1 MNKIIRIFLLAVL
14 LLSAGCQRKPL
25 MEPHEHYNL
34 IIKAQIDSLGRAQLM
49 SNKSDYAALG
59 TPASTTYYL
68 YDKGTGRVAYFGD
81 FDGLEKR
88 MYVEEGYY
96 DLLLY
101 TYDFNPLVDANEV
114 RGLGNPLTAETF
126 TRQYL
131 NSEDKSDEA
140 VSDVT
145 ELYMVDPDPTFSAF
159 HEDIVVLRHDED
171 NIVQVDLVQK
181 SFKYY
186 LTIRATGLQHI
197 RTATMHIS
205 GMYTTAFLAHEDH
218 RMNEAGIQSIDM
230 DIHQDTDPD
239 PDIDNGYLYGEFW
252 SFGPHQREDIINSIT
267 LQFVNGE
274 VFMRQLDDLTDHIK
288 TLDKGGEIIVNQIL
302 EVTGPAG
309 GFELGVGNWNQTDV
323 ELIM

>member
-14 LLSAGCQRKPL
+14 LVSAGCQRKHL

-49 SNKSDYAALG
+49 SNKSDYATPG
-59 TPASTTYYL
+59 TPATTTYVL
-68 YDKGTGRVAYFGD
+68 YDRGSGKVAYEGEFT
-81 FDGLEKR
+81 GLEAR
-88 MYVEEGYY
+88 MYIEEGFY

-101 TYDFNPLVDANEV
+101 TTDFNSEDANDF
-114 RGLGNPLTAETF
+114 RGMGNPLTAETF

-131 NSEDKSDEA
+131 NSEDKSDDE

-145 ELYMVDPDPTFSAF
+145 ELYMVEPDPTFSAL

-171 NIVQVDLVQK
+171 NVVQVDLVQK

-197 RTATMHIS
+197 RTATMNIF

-218 RMNEAGIQSIDM
+218 RMNEAGIQSVEM
-230 DIHQDTDPD
+230 DIHYDTNPD

-252 SFGPHQREDIINSIT
+252 SFGPNQREDIINSIT

-274 VFMRQLDDLTDHIK
+274 VVIRKLDDLTEQIK
-288 TLDKGGEIIVNQIL
+288 TLDKGGEIIVEQII
-302 EVTGPAG
+302 EVKGPAG
-309 GFELGVGNWNQTDV
+309 GFEFGVENWDRTDV